1 MIFVLRGGMFV
12 DTVDRTSLY
21 SRGEETLAGKLWY
34 PTGASLHT
42 VERLPGEEAR
52 LRWRL
57 GEEIG

>member
-1 MIFVLRGGMFV
+1 MFV
-12 DTVDRTSLY
+12 DTVDQPSLY

-42 VERLPGEEAR
+42 AERLPGEEAR